1 MRAGRAA
8 TTLVY
13 TVSAITV
20 GSTVRRRGSSLAVSG
35 IADSVQVALDR
46 AVRTASGRDI
56 PGRTGA
62 PTAAPAGPPGGM
74 SETSDSCGE
83 RRGWARECQL
93 GGCSWFVGVRLSAG
107 VLACEGDLEGVQGRL
122 RAT

>member
-20 GSTVRRRGSSLAVSG
+20 GSTVRRRGSSVAVSG

-56 PGRTGA
+56 PGRTGV
-62 PTAAPAGPPGGM
+62 PNRRPGRPAG
-74 SETSDSCGE
+74 
-83 RRGWARECQL
+83 QH
-93 GGCSWFVGVRLSAG
+93 VRNI
-107 VLACEGDLEGVQGRL
+107 RL
-122 RAT
+122 LW